1 MIALT
6 STQRQLELDLASA
19 SSNALDIVVAFT
31 DIRYSDQIKN
41 AGTTLSTSNGV
52 TDVIIVAAP
61 PNGVLR
67 IIDTISVNN
76 RKNTATETV
85 RIYYD
90 ENGTE
95 FDIIQVDLAGGD
107 QLFYEDQ

>member
-6 STQRQLELDLASA
+6 TTQRQLELDLASA

-31 DIRYSDQIKN
+31 DIRYSDQMKN
-41 AGTTLSTSNGV
+41 AGTQLSTSNGT
-52 TDVIIVAAP
+52 TDVIITAAP
-61 PNGVLR
+61 SSGVLR

>member
-6 STQRQLELDLASA
+6 NTQRRLELDLASA
-19 SSNALDIVVAFT
+19 SSTTLSIVVGFT
-31 DIRYSDQIKN
+31 DIRYADQMKN

-52 TDVIIVAAP
+52 TDVIIAAAP
-61 PNGVLR
+61 LSGVLR
-67 IIDTISVNN
+67 IIDSISVSNN
-76 RKNTATETV
+76 TNTATETV

-95 FDIIQVDLAGGD
+95 YTIIQVDLAGGD
-107 QLFYEDQ
+107 QLYYEDG